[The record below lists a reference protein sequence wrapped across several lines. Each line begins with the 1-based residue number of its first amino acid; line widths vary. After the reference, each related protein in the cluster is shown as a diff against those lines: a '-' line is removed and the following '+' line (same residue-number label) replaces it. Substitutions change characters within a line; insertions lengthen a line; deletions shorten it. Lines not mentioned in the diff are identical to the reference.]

1 MPKKKAAKAAG
12 KKSKSKK
19 GVGDI
24 AIAALRAGKTN
35 EQALAA
41 VKAAFPKASTKMSS
55 IAWYRNKLRD
65 DGEKVK
71 TARELRKAAAKK

>member
-1 MPKKKAAKAAG
+1 MLKKRAAKSAG
-12 KKSKSKK
+12 KKKTK
-19 GVGDI
+19 GVGDV
-24 AIAALRAGKTN
+24 AIAALRAGKSN

-41 VKAAFPKASTKMSS
+41 VKAAFPKAATTASS

-71 TARELRKAAAKK
+71 TARELKKAAAKK